1 MTNFFKGTISAIFGI
16 SALTKIFDFENT
28 VVYFASFTNINI
40 EVVHYL
46 VATTILIELTFVCLL
61 VFNQRSANTVYSV
74 ILITLIAFL
83 GTSVAMAFMEAENCG
98 CFGTF
103 LEVNPLI
110 SVLKNLLLIVMTYLL
125 KYDSRG
131 MKHV

>member
-1 MTNFFKGTISAIFGI
+1 MNKFLKGTTSAIFGI
-16 SALTKIFDFENT
+16 SAFAKILDYEDT
-28 VVYFASFTNINI
+28 VAYFANLADINV

-46 VATTILIELTFVCLL
+46 VAAAILIELAFAYLL
-61 VFNQRSANTVYSV
+61 VSNQRSANTVY
-74 ILITLIAFL
+74 IAMLLTLIMFL
-83 GTSVAMAFMEAENCG
+83 GTSVSMVFMKAGNCG

-110 SVLKNLLLIVMTYLL
+110 SVLKNLLLIAMTYLL